1 MDSLLQDLRYGIK
14 MLLKRPRLTVAALL
28 ALALSI
34 GATSVIFSV
43 VNAVLLRPLPL
54 NDPDRLMF
62 ILSTRRQEAAVSGTA
77 AHADYLDWKEQ
88 NTVFEDLSTFYAGG
102 FKITGMGD
110 PEDLEGADVS
120 ASFFKILKIQ
130 PILGRDFIPGEDDV
144 DAPQS
149 SVLITYEFWQ
159 RLFNKDPNIV
169 GQPLTLEGKPRMV
182 IGILPPGFKFPLA
195 EKAEIYGLI
204 TYDAFDAKRRGNRS
218 LHVIG
223 RLKPGVTRQ
232 MAQADMDPI
241 AARLEQ
247 QYPTTNTGRIV
258 IVTSFLGRIVE
269 KIRPALL
276 LLLGVVGFVLLIAC
290 SNVAH
295 LTLAGTAA
303 RQKEMAIRSAL
314 GASRGRIVRQLLTE
328 SLILSVAGGVAG
340 LVLAMGSVR
349 LLVAISPGNI
359 PRLNNVSV
367 DWRVVIFTLVVSVG
381 TAVVFG
387 LAPAVMAS
395 KPDVNEALKES
406 GGVVVGVGRRT
417 RMRSVLVV
425 TEVAMVLVLLIGA
438 GLLMRSFQR
447 LQQIQPGFDYK
458 NILTLRV
465 ALPLMK
471 FEKAGPFFQEV
482 ANQIEAVPGVESVG
496 AITQLPLSDE
506 SDESP
511 FKSLRTIMRISD
523 RPTPEKGNEPRSEVR
538 CVTAGYFRTMRI
550 PMVKGREFTEE
561 DVVGKPGAII
571 INEALALREWP
582 DENPIGKKMSI
593 GIRHYS
599 YEPREWEI
607 VGIVRN
613 VRHFSLDAEPVPEMY
628 VPHHQQQWP
637 FLTFTIRTTS
647 DPMTLVNAIR
657 KQIWSVDKDLPV
669 SKIQTM
675 QSLVDQQVAQPRFYL
690 KALAIFAGVALVL
703 ASVGIYGVMS
713 HMVTQRTHEIGVRMA
728 MGAQNRDVMTLMIRQ
743 GVALILISALI
754 GLASASAVTRIMRGL
769 LYGVSST
776 DPLIFVVTPL
786 LLIGVAV
793 VASYIPARR
802 ATKVDPQ
809 VALRYE

>member
-1 MDSLLQDLRYGIK
+1 
-14 MLLKRPRLTVAALL
+14 
-28 ALALSI
+28 
-34 GATSVIFSV
+34 
-43 VNAVLLRPLPL
+43 
-54 NDPDRLMF
+54 
-62 ILSTRRQEAAVSGTA
+62 
-77 AHADYLDWKEQ
+77 
-88 NTVFEDLSTFYAGG
+88 
-102 FKITGMGD
+102 
-110 PEDLEGADVS
+110 
-120 ASFFKILKIQ
+120 
-130 PILGRDFIPGEDDV
+130 
-144 DAPQS
+144 
-149 SVLITYEFWQ
+149 
-159 RLFNKDPNIV
+159 
-169 GQPLTLEGKPRMV
+169 
-182 IGILPPGFKFPLA
+182 
-195 EKAEIYGLI
+195 
-204 TYDAFDAKRRGNRS
+204 
-218 LHVIG
+218 
-223 RLKPGVTRQ
+223 
-232 MAQADMDPI
+232 
-241 AARLEQ
+241 
-247 QYPTTNTGRIV
+247 
-258 IVTSFLGRIVE
+258 
-269 KIRPALL
+269 
-276 LLLGVVGFVLLIAC
+276 
-290 SNVAH
+290 
-295 LTLAGTAA
+295 
-303 RQKEMAIRSAL
+303 
-314 GASRGRIVRQLLTE
+314 
-328 SLILSVAGGVAG
+328 
-340 LVLAMGSVR
+340 
-349 LLVAISPGNI
+349 
-359 PRLNNVSV
+359 
-367 DWRVVIFTLVVSVG
+367 
-381 TAVVFG
+381 
-387 LAPAVMAS
+387 MAS